1 MDATGPQFTRSWGM
15 TIPVGRR
22 AYTLLCVVSA
32 AAAVAVLSLFITTLR
47 FDKPAALGAPLGY
60 LSAQSVTLFILFLAA
75 TGLSIVA
82 LRVHRIVARNQRSL
96 AAWSFL
102 PAAAGYGDRLHL
114 EKYRGDCPS
123 CGSALRFYN
132 KPVRWHTEPGEG
144 GTHTV
149 VDERHAAVQ
158 CRDDESHWWHISETA
173 EAVFPR

>member
-22 AYTLLCVVSA
+22 AWTVLCTVTA
-32 AAAVAVLSLFITTLR
+32 TAAVAILALFIVTLR
-47 FDKPAALGAPLGY
+47 FGRPAAPAAPLGY
-60 LSAQSVTLFILFLAA
+60 LSADSVGLFILFLAA
-75 TGLSIVA
+75 TALSIVA
-82 LRVHRIVARNQRSL
+82 LRAYRIVARNQRAL

-102 PAAAGYGDRLHL
+102 PAAAGYGNRLHL

-144 GTHTV
+144 GAHTV

-173 EAVFPR
+173 EAVFPQ